1 MGLPFAVSAL
11 HVDGRIHKVDI
22 LSVQLLPQEFYCFAV
37 TIKVK
42 YPKRAA
48 NSPYFHAN
56 SRIFL
61 TFETFAHLNIPENPC
76 MMNVRKGSG
85 DMFRKKRYI
94 YLSDDELRCLVY
106 SLVQLR
112 NKLLAQG
119 RYTDCVDELLVK
131 VMDSPIK
138 KVCT

>member
-1 MGLPFAVSAL
+1 
-11 HVDGRIHKVDI
+11 
-22 LSVQLLPQEFYCFAV
+22 
-37 TIKVK
+37 
-42 YPKRAA
+42 
-48 NSPYFHAN
+48 
-56 SRIFL
+56 
-61 TFETFAHLNIPENPC
+61 
-76 MMNVRKGSG
+76 
-85 DMFRKKRYI
+85 MFRKKRYI

-131 VMDSPIK
+131 VMNSPIK